1 MSVDARI
8 ERHIRERLERATK
21 RPIPDLLWRDLL
33 DDRKGLDTEAPEF
46 FRDLLTEAR
55 RSLRYVD
62 LGARGDVVRREPSAS
77 GRAAISPRARAFE
90 ALVAREMEAQPSVL
104 AVRKWWG
111 GGRLGRDE
119 AIALAPSAAWCLP
132 YVDQLRRYSQAQAA
146 QRAGAEPVRTV
157 ESRVVSEDFQPRD
170 GNAGWCWEI
179 ELVWGLAHRTA
190 SLWASESAMEQITIA
205 VPRALAVPVR
215 AMRYSLTGRLVGV
228 ARALARQAPWTE
240 EDAAWF
246 VLTGDPPPVA
256 PILYGVQRQAGPGYH
271 RAVVK
276 LEVEPWVPQD
286 MVLSAYRQA
295 QAEVLPKANR
305 AITERT
311 AALARFAAGDAG
323 NLTVAAAMRLWN
335 EQHPEWAVHDRRN
348 FQRHA
353 REALRSIA
361 APPWRP
367 FSYG

>member
-1 MSVDARI
+1 VDAKT
-8 ERHIRERLERATK
+8 ERHIRERLERAAK

-33 DDRKGLDTEAPEF
+33 ADRRGLDTEAPEF

-77 GRAAISPRARAFE
+77 GRAAIGPRARAFE
-90 ALVAREMEAQPSVL
+90 ALVAREMEVEPSVTAL
-104 AVRKWWG
+104 RKGWG
-111 GGRLGRDE
+111 GGRLERDV
-119 AIALAPSAAWCLP
+119 AIALAPSPGWCLP
-132 YVDQLRRYSQAQAA
+132 AVDQLVGYQEAQAA
-146 QRAGAEPVRTV
+146 HRRGVEPARTV
-157 ESRVVSEDFQPRD
+157 ESRVLSEEVEPQD
-170 GNAGWCWEI
+170 GRLGWRWEV
-179 ELVWGLAHRTA
+179 ELAWGSAHLTTSVWAL
-190 SLWASESAMEQITIA
+190 ESAMEQITIA
-205 VPRALAVPVR
+205 VPRAAPMAVR
-215 AMRYSLTGRLVGV
+215 ATRYSMTGRLARV

-240 EDAAWF
+240 EDGAWF

-271 RAVVK
+271 RAVVR

-286 MVLSAYRQA
+286 VVLSAYRQA
-295 QAEVLPKANR
+295 QAEVLSKANR
-305 AITERT
+305 AISERT
-311 AALARFAAGDAG
+311 AVLARFASGDAG

-335 EQHPEWAVHDRRN
+335 ELHPEWAMHDRRN

-353 REALRSIA
+353 REAMRSIA

-367 FSYG
+367 FRSG